1 MCVSIQATENVQSA
15 QRPKSEGIFFS
26 HNIECGKQGL
36 KKKIMAIG
44 CGTERGGTIWEG
56 EKEDSDIR
64 RLVAPVTWC
73 GY

>member
-36 KKKIMAIG
+36 KKKIMDIG
-44 CGTERGGTIWEG
+44 CGTERGGTI
-56 EKEDSDIR
+56 
-64 RLVAPVTWC
+64 
-73 GY
+73 